1 MEDLDPPDDA
11 RTFRQWVSYQ
21 IGLLRGRVQQLEEEV
36 GTRWVDMSDPRA
48 VIGLIILFTVAVAGG
63 LALGVDLSGVSWS
76 DIIPLHIWPLQDM
89 LVAAI
94 PASPVR
100 VGHWVQ
106 EQYRRYCHKDD
117 S

>member
-36 GTRWVDMSDPRA
+36 GTRWVDTSDPRA
-48 VIGLIILFTVAVAGG
+48 VIGLILLFAVLVAGG
-63 LALGVDLSGVSWS
+63 LALGVDLADVSWEE
-76 DIIPLHIWPLQDM
+76 IIPLHVIPLHSIP
-89 LVAAI
+89 VIAAPVS
-94 PASPVR
+94 PAR
-100 VGHWVQ
+100 IRHWVQ

-117 S
+117 P